1 MAVYTEHNKG
11 IFECLDEITLVPAPS
26 RWVTVVTE
34 LRIINTDTV
43 SITPVLRIHDDN
55 KAGEDDEYIRIM
67 PDVELATGE
76 YMEYDGV
83 VCTLGPGQRLV
94 AELSTATTTNEPD
107 WLTVWAR
114 EQH

>member
-1 MAVYTEHNKG
+1 MAVFTEHNKG
-11 IFECLDEITLVPAPS
+11 ILEGLDEITLVPAPG

-43 SITPVLRIHDDN
+43 SITPILRILDEN
-55 KAGEDDEYIRIM
+55 KSGEDDEYIRIM

-83 VCTLGPGQRLV
+83 VCTLGPWQSLV
-94 AELSTATTTNEPD
+94 AEVSSSTTTNEPD
-107 WLTVWAR
+107 WLTVWAW
-114 EQH
+114 ESY